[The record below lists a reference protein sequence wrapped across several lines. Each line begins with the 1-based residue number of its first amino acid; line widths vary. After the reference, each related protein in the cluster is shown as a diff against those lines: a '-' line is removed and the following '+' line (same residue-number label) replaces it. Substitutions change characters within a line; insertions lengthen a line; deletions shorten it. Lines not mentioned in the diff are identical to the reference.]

1 MVEVQFIGRE
11 TREPS
16 PFSYEL
22 LNGNPYTF
30 LDGAPLE
37 ERRTRAVATRRTLS
51 SDELRDL
58 ATLDPAAIAQVR
70 REAWPLVRSA
80 EELHDALLSLHTID
94 AVEAA
99 PWAAWLQ
106 DLLRAGRATRVD
118 RPGQDDLWTAA
129 EHWPV
134 LAAAYPAAQPDPP
147 VRLPERLQRTLERH
161 AAITALVGGR
171 IEHSGP
177 ATADEIAEF
186 LGLPAANVAASL
198 EALEGQGIVLRGNF
212 TRPAGAPIQRTSPG
226 RPVVRPAAA
235 GAHSSPDARRPA
247 RSRCA
252 RSSPTSSSPS
262 SRAIIAWLAATSGAE
277 PSACA
282 RRSSN
287 CKASSCRPA
296 PGSSA
301 CWPRGSPNT
310 IRPGS
315 TTCSSRAKSCGA
327 G

>member
-1 MVEVQFIGRE
+1 MQRFRSDDLLAAVFPETVGCLENHSGDVVIPDHPLVRQTMHDCLHEALDIDGLVALFERVRDGRVQFIGRE

-58 ATLDPAAIAQVR
+58 ATLDPAAIAQVC

-106 DLLRAGRATRVD
+106 DLLRAGRATRVE

-171 IEHSGP
+171 IEHIGP

-212 TRPAGAPIQRTSPG
+212 TGRPALRPTDIPRPPNGATG
-226 RPVVRPAAA
+226 
-235 GAHSSPDARRPA
+235 G
-247 RSRCA
+247 
-252 RSSPTSSSPS
+252 
-262 SRAIIAWLAATSGAE
+262 
-277 PSACA
+277 
-282 RRSSN
+282 
-287 CKASSCRPA
+287 
-296 PGSSA
+296 
-301 CWPRGSPNT
+301 CWRGF
-310 IRPGS
+310 IV
-315 TTCSSRAKSCGA
+315 
-327 G
+327 